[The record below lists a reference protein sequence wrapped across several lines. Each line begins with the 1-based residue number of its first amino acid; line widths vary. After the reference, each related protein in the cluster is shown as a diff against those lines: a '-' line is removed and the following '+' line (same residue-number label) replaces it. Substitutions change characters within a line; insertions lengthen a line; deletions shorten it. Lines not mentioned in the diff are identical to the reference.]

1 MSEAPD
7 AGRVA
12 PMTSPETQPAA
23 RRRGWSRPGPGSAT
37 AAGCATVNEDAI
49 LIDPTG
55 ALWAVADGM
64 GGHGH
69 GDLAAD
75 LVIDAF
81 ARLPHGARRAGAARR
96 RPSPPPTPR
105 CAAAPAPTGSARS
118 APPWS
123 RC

>member
-1 MSEAPD
+1 MRSPGTNLPPPAPP
-7 AGRVA
+7 ASATGAGLSHRGRVRA
-12 PMTSPETQPAA
+12 
-23 RRRGWSRPGPGSAT
+23 
-37 AAGCATVNEDAI
+37 VNEDAI

-81 ARLPHGARRAGAARR
+81 ARMPHGAGRAAAARR

-118 APPWS
+118 APRWW